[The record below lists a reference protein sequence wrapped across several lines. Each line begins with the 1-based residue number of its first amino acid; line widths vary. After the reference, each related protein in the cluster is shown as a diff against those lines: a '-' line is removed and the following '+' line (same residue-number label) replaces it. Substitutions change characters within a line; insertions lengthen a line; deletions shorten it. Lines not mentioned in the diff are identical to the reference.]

1 MITQKTIAYGAW
13 TVLTA
18 AGQDCSCWLD
28 EDNDGASGSVDVRIV
43 HSDSGEPALSEATK
57 GKRVYKPAGNND
69 IAEFSADNSN
79 DILYATCI
87 NEEATATMS
96 VDAV

>member
-1 MITQKTIAYGAW
+1 MITQKTITYGAW
-13 TVLTA
+13 TVLTT

-28 EDNDGASGSVDVRIV
+28 EDNDGAGGSVDVRIV

-57 GKRVYKPAGNND
+57 GKRVWKPSGNTD
-69 IAEFSADNSN
+69 ILEFSADNVN

-87 NEEATATMS
+87 DSGATAILS